1 MKEFWVPYIRKQF
14 KELKKPFEVKCLQW
28 TETCPVA
35 YNIANYYD
43 LDDWEYSPTLWR
55 KVHCRKYSSVTEFS
69 VSHSD
74 YQLLRVNPN
83 PIIPKVVCHCFVVFD
98 HLLFGIYQDN
108 LCVEIISHQWH
119 QNYISSSKKKNQT
132 NKKLLSHDH
141 RLWQLKKNWYGICI
155 KKKKEKT
162 WISPKQK
169 TVLK

>member
-1 MKEFWVPYIRKQF
+1 M
-14 KELKKPFEVKCLQW
+14 ELKSLSLELWTFIPLLLLLCLCNLFKKHYIKWCINILLWDKHKSQLWRKPFEVKCLQG

-119 QNYISSSKKKNQT
+119 QNYISSSKKKNKQT
-132 NKKLLSHDH
+132 KHS
-141 RLWQLKKNWYGICI
+141 
-155 KKKKEKT
+155 
-162 WISPKQK
+162 
-169 TVLK
+169 